1 MSIDCQ
7 LMDFDVIF
15 IFKDKY
21 ECFFFKS
28 VKCVFAFWTIVH
40 FFIKLPD
47 NVPLW
52 YYWGETKSIFQFQIS
67 IIFVN
72 FFLRSVAFTVNIV
85 TINVVR
91 INKKLHSP
99 LNFLIASLCVADAF
113 AFIYGIAVVTY
124 TITIRVAE
132 QNVYISNTGVFINDV
147 HKAPWL
153 TVVCY
158 ISIFSNQASSSGNV
172 IHLSIMGLERL
183 LAVARPMY
191 WRSKMTNSL
200 SLKIIGGIW
209 IFITFKTILEM
220 AFGRK
225 GHSLLTCTPD
235 NFFDAKVLNISIIG
249 SFFLISIFTTIF
261 YLAIVYYVRK
271 ASIKSRKLQNV
282 KESAGNRAS
291 VVTGSDNKEESS
303 QSLQRQKAVT
313 KMAALVMGSYYILYV
328 PVITT
333 QVNVM
338 LFQSFFLHFCAKFR
352 IIKHHTSN
360 QSVQH

>member
-1 MSIDCQ
+1 MLI
-7 LMDFDVIF
+7 
-15 IFKDKY
+15 
-21 ECFFFKS
+21 
-28 VKCVFAFWTIVH
+28 
-40 FFIKLPD
+40 
-47 NVPLW
+47 
-52 YYWGETKSIFQFQIS
+52 
-67 IIFVN
+67 

-85 TINVVR
+85 TINVIR

-99 LNFLIASLCVADAF
+99 LNFLIASLCIADAF
-113 AFIYGIAVVTY
+113 AFIYGVAIVTY

-132 QNVYISNTGVFINDV
+132 QNVYMSNTGVFINEV
-147 HKAPWL
+147 YKAPWL

-158 ISIFSNQASSSGNV
+158 VSTFSNQASSSGNV
-172 IHLSIMGLERL
+172 IHLNVMGLERL

-220 AFGRK
+220 ALGRK
-225 GHSLLTCTPD
+225 GPSLLTCTPD
-235 NFFDAKVLNISIIG
+235 NFFDAKVLNVSIIG

-282 KESAGNRAS
+282 KESGRNRAS
-291 VVTGSDNKEESS
+291 TVAGSDDKEVSS

-333 QVNVM
+333 QVNVIFLK
-338 LFQSFFLHFCAKFR
+338 LFNCLHFREKFR
-352 IIKHHTSN
+352 IIKHHTLPNSGRKLRDIRVDIEMPI
-360 QSVQH
+360 SESMLMCFHIFDHWTCSRCTPHVCPIVVHSSSLTAKPFCFESISIILDILS